1 MRITISAVLF
11 FSNTMF
17 AWLLIPLGIVIVVKS
32 AQIGDFIGEIDFA
45 ENFMGAGGTYN
56 FIKLF
61 GLATT
66 ILSIIWLTGDL
77 PAFLQ
82 GTLGKFFGNPQ

>member
-1 MRITISAVLF
+1 ML
-11 FSNTMF
+11 
-17 AWLLIPLGIVIVVKS
+17 AWLLIPAGIVIIVKS

-45 ENFMGAGGTYN
+45 EKFIGSGGTYS

-61 GLATT
+61 GLALT

-77 PAFLQ
+77 PSFLKNTI
-82 GTLGKFFGNPQ
+82 GRFFGIS

>member
-1 MRITISAVLF
+1 ML
-11 FSNTMF
+11 
-17 AWLLIPLGIVIVVKS
+17 AWLLIPAGIVVIVKS

-45 ENFMGAGGTYN
+45 ERVFGSGGTYN

-61 GLATT
+61 GLAIT

-82 GTLGKFFGNPQ
+82 STLGRFFGNPQ